1 MFSGAE
7 MFPDLSAEMPAGENL
22 ELDVEYGALERA
34 ALGRPETQYGETIT
48 PATPPDWHE
57 AETTALR
64 LLERT
69 RDLRI
74 MVHLAVARL
83 HLSGVPAFA
92 DILTQIRL
100 QLEKHWAEVHPQLDA
115 EEDNDPTLRSN
126 VLYQLGDPA
135 RVQRPLR
142 DLPLANAART
152 GPVSWRDIEVFLG
165 AVEPD
170 PGKKKPT
177 EALIRD
183 AFEKTDQTALA
194 HLRQAV
200 DQAVQDVMAI
210 PVIFEAAA
218 GPGTGPTG
226 AGRHF
231 NDLSK
236 LLVDIQKGL
245 RRFEVIPA
253 QEPVSMEPVP
263 LEQVP
268 VEKMG
273 VPESTSD
280 QSEAVPQTI
289 VRRTA
294 GARSIAAI
302 TTRDD
307 ALYLLELASAYFRTY
322 EPSSPVPM
330 LIGRAQRLARMEFM
344 EILRDLAPDGLG
356 QAQVIAGTPEA

>member
-7 MFPDLSAEMPAGENL
+7 KFADLSAEMPAGENL
-22 ELDVEYGALERA
+22 ELDPEYGALERA
-34 ALGRPETQYGETIT
+34 ALGRPETQYGDTIT
-48 PATPPDWHE
+48 PATPPDWRE
-57 AETTALR
+57 AEMIALR

-83 HLSGVPAFA
+83 HLSGVPEFA

-100 QLEKHWAEVHPQLDA
+100 QLENRWAEVHPQLDA

-135 RVQRPLR
+135 RVQRLLR
-142 DLPLANAART
+142 DRPLANSART

-170 PGKKKPT
+170 PGKKRPT

-194 HLRQAV
+194 HLRQGV
-200 DQAVQDVMAI
+200 DQAVQEVTAI
-210 PVIFEAAA
+210 PLIFEATA
-218 GPGTGPTG
+218 GAGTGPTFG
-226 AGRHF
+226 GRHF

-245 RRFEVIPA
+245 QRFEVIRE
-253 QEPVSMEPVP
+253 QEPV
-263 LEQVP
+263 P
-268 VEKMG
+268 VE
-273 VPESTSD
+273 PEAAEEAV
-280 QSEAVPQTI
+280 SEQTDAVPQPV
-289 VRRTA
+289 VRRAA
-294 GARSIAAI
+294 GVRSIAAVN
-302 TTRDD
+302 TRDD

-356 QAQVIAGTPEA
+356 QAQVVAGPPEA